1 MPVQTR
7 KWSQKFVE
15 DAISAGG
22 RGSTSVA
29 LSSSGWVR
37 YFRCSHVMFSKVYS
51 IVMYFAQ
58 INKVESG
65 NGKKVVD
72 SCSFNKPVISPTD
85 GNMNDMSS
93 FSCVACVVVFVLP
106 VVFMIQLRYIRWR
119 LRFSRAAEVA
129 KFVWSRSHLARCW
142 TTIQWSLWTNFI
154 VISHKL
160 IWKEQQTN

>member
-72 SCSFNKPVISPTD
+72 SCSFNKAVISPTD

-93 FSCVACVVVFVLP
+93 FSCVAFLFCPWSSWSNWGTSVGACVSPELP
-106 VVFMIQLRYIRWR
+106 RWPS
-119 LRFSRAAEVA
+119 LFGHAATWQDVEPP
-129 KFVWSRSHLARCW
+129 SNDLYGQ
-142 TTIQWSLWTNFI
+142 ISL
-154 VISHKL
+154 S
-160 IWKEQQTN
+160 